1 MISSAI
7 LLHWFNPVGPETVS
21 TDTSGFWL
29 RTAESIA
36 FQIGLHKEPSPQER
50 QKGLRRRLWW
60 TLVLRDC
67 IIAAGVGRPRTI
79 NLSDSD
85 VLPPS
90 LDDFE
95 DPDIDARLF
104 IIYVQIC
111 QFLGDI
117 VEHCLRRQLL
127 QNHQRTLENAL
138 YRWVKQDLPSLGM
151 RQRSSLEMRQVMVT
165 YFATLVIIDRAPTVD
180 GFPSNRSLIA
190 ASFIVGIFR
199 VFLEQE
205 ELCRLGP
212 AFTFYALCAGLA
224 LISAYRFLPL
234 RRVANEEMLVLKA
247 SLQILS
253 QQWGSAFGSLRA
265 LQKLTED
272 ASKQPIFDTG
282 IPYVTDDAIPFFED
296 FDSSMCKLWD
306 MLRRDNV
313 SRVTPINPRSSISS
327 MAGQERNS
335 SSRLSVLN
343 EECLRIPG
351 DDFDMLGSN
360 WEGLG
365 FDWGGSWLLESM

>member
-1 MISSAI
+1 
-7 LLHWFNPVGPETVS
+7 LG
-21 TDTSGFWL
+21 
-29 RTAESIA
+29 
-36 FQIGLHKEPSPQER
+36 
-50 QKGLRRRLWW
+50 
-60 TLVLRDC
+60 
-67 IIAAGVGRPRTI
+67 
-79 NLSDSD
+79 
-85 VLPPS
+85 
-90 LDDFE
+90 DFE
-95 DPDIDARLF
+95 APDINARLF

-127 QNHQRTLENAL
+127 PNHQRVLENAL
-138 YRWVKQDLPSLGM
+138 YRWAKQDLPSLGM
-151 RQRSSLEMRQVMVT
+151 HQPSSLEIRQVMVT
-165 YFATLVIIDRAPTVD
+165 YFATLVIIDRTPTAD
-180 GFPSNRSLIA
+180 GFPSARALIA

-224 LISAYRFLPL
+224 LIPAYRFLPL
-234 RRVANEEMLVLKA
+234 RHVASEEMLVLKA
-247 SLQILS
+247 SLQVLS

-282 IPYVTDDAIPFFED
+282 IPHLADDVIPFFED

-313 SRVTPINPRSSISS
+313 SGVTPVNAQLTIPSVAAQQRY
-327 MAGQERNS
+327 S
-335 SSRLSVLN
+335 SSGLSVLN
-343 EECLRIPG
+343 QESLRIPG
-351 DDFDMLGSN
+351 DDLDMLSGN